1 MRIASFE
8 FTPAFWP
15 TVAALVLVPFLSGL
29 GVWQLSRAAEKEQRL
44 QEYGQRNQAGI
55 VNVDANSVF
64 NTVSGYRQVRISGY
78 YDSGHAFL
86 LDNQVHNGVVGY
98 HVFSPLRLD
107 DNRLILVNR
116 GWIPQGVSR
125 NVLPIFSTPETEV
138 TLLGVLSPAPGHGM
152 LLGDDIQSNVIWPR
166 VVQAIVLPRLS
177 LELNTSLAPQ
187 ILLLDPSESDG
198 FVREWKIVQFGPERN
213 RGYAFQ
219 WFMLAIA
226 VLIIFIVVNTRRVNN
241 VAKAGEL

>member
-8 FTPAFWP
+8 FKPALWP
-15 TVAALVLVPFLSGL
+15 TVAALVLVPFLSGM

-55 VNVDANSVF
+55 VNVDANNVF
-64 NTVSGYRQVRISGY
+64 DTVSGYRQVRISGQ
-78 YDSGHAFL
+78 YDSEHAFL

-98 HVFSPLRLD
+98 HVFSPLRLG

-125 NVLPIFSTPETEV
+125 DVLPVFSTPETEV
-138 TLLGVLSPAPGHGM
+138 TILGVLSPAPGHGM

-166 VVQAIVLPRLS
+166 VVQAVILPRLR
-177 LELNTSLAPQ
+177 LELNFELAPQ
-187 ILLLDPSESDG
+187 ILLLDPAEADG
-198 FVREWKIVQFGPERN
+198 FMREWKIVQFGPEKN
-213 RGYAFQ
+213 LGYAFQ
-219 WFMLAIA
+219 WFMMAVA
-226 VLIIFIVVNTRRVNN
+226 VLIIFIVVNTRRINR
-241 VAKAGEL
+241 VAEAGES